1 MTRRLV
7 LFATLVIVLLAF
19 SSAWAQDAT
28 PEPTAEATQQ
38 STILSYG
45 TPVTGT
51 LDDTNFTQNWT
62 LNTASAD
69 RVMVTVTRTSGNL
82 IPDVQILD
90 ATGNAIA
97 DSYGADYTYAAA
109 QIDDYTFP
117 DRGEYTVAVSRDN
130 GEAGSTSGSYTLT
143 VIPLGTA
150 DTNPNNQ
157 TIIGELQA
165 DTPVEGEITA
175 THWQHLY
182 TYTAQAADYIQVIA
196 QRTSGTLYPLVE
208 IRDANGESLRTGYN
222 ANAIADTDS
231 YQLPSAGQYTIA
243 VTRQQDQ
250 DGDTL
255 GTYELTLHLVG
266 SGEGSPNLAGTTG
279 DVTYDT
285 ALDGTVTDV
294 QWYQDWQLKSDAGDT
309 ITITVERTSGDLQPE
324 ISLIGGSGQELRHGY
339 NDSTGASATIDRY
352 DLAGPG
358 TYTVRVLRAQGARGE
373 SSGAYSLTVTLIGS
387 GEGSP
392 KLDEP
397 VGEITLGT
405 PVAGEITNAMWQN
418 AWTLNATEAGSIDV
432 TVLRTDGTLVPRL
445 SIRDANNQELRSAY
459 YDDSKDRAEITNYQ
473 LPSAGT
479 YRIVVIRDSDQDGY
493 TTGKY
498 KLAVSKS
505 SQ

>member
-7 LFATLVIVLLAF
+7 LFASLVIALLAF

-28 PEPTAEATQQ
+28 PEATQQ

-45 TPVTGT
+45 TPVTGAI
-51 LDDTNFTQNWT
+51 DDTTFTQDWT

-69 RVMVTVTRTSGNL
+69 RVQVTVTRSNGNL

-97 DSYGADYTYAAA
+97 DSYGADHSYAAA

-117 DRGEYTVAVSRDN
+117 NRGEYTVAVSRDG
-130 GEAGSTSGSYTLT
+130 GETGSTSGSYTLT

-157 TIIGELQA
+157 TMMGELQA
-165 DTPVEGEITA
+165 DTSVEGEITA

-182 TYTAQAADYIQVIA
+182 TYNAQAADIIQVIA
-196 QRTSGTLYPLVE
+196 KRTSGTLYPVVE
-208 IRDANGESLRTGYN
+208 IRDANGESMRTGYN
-222 ANAIADTDS
+222 DNTTADTGS
-231 YQLPSAGQYTIA
+231 YELPSAGQYTIA
-243 VTRQQDQ
+243 VTRQRDQ

-266 SGEGSPNLAGTTG
+266 SGEGSPNLAGAPG
-279 DVTYDT
+279 EVTYDT
-285 ALDGTVTDV
+285 ALDGTITNV
-294 QWYQDWQLKSDAGDT
+294 QWYQDWQLKTDAGDT
-309 ITITVERTSGDLQPE
+309 ITISVERTSGDLQPE

-339 NDSTGASATIDRY
+339 NDSTGATASIDRY

-358 TYTVRVLRAQGARGE
+358 TYTVRVLRTRDASGE
-373 SSGAYSLTVTLIGS
+373 SSGAYTLTVTLIGS

-397 VGEITLGT
+397 VGTVTLGT
-405 PVAGEITNAMWQN
+405 PIKGEITNAMWQN
-418 AWTLNATEAGSIDV
+418 AWTFDAAEAGSIDV
-432 TVLRTDGTLVPRL
+432 TVVRTDGTLVPRL

-459 YDDSKDRAEITNYQ
+459 YGDTKDTAVLTGYQ
-473 LPSAGT
+473 LPNAGT
-479 YRIVVIRDSDQDGY
+479 YRIVVVRDSDQDGY
-493 TTGKY
+493 TSGQY
-498 KLAVSKS
+498 KLTVSTAA
-505 SQ
+505 Q